1 MLTGRPR
8 LRREPRAGVQS
19 GRRPSVRAG
28 KGIGIASLLVIAV
41 AVFFLGMGFVAL
53 WRPAVVLGL
62 FDTAVITSEGRNE
75 VRAVYGGY
83 GVAMGLLLAG
93 SLATP
98 AAFRTGILLCFAVAV
113 LGTAIGR
120 LVSFGIDGRTG
131 FYPLLFLGIE
141 AVLFVSLLGAMFA
154 GT

>member
-1 MLTGRPR
+1 M
-8 LRREPRAGVQS
+8 
-19 GRRPSVRAG
+19 
-28 KGIGIASLLVIAV
+28 IAV
-41 AVFFLGMGFVAL
+41 AVFFLGMGSAAL
-53 WRPAVVLGL
+53 WRPALVLGL
-62 FDTAVITSEGRNE
+62 FDTAVVTSEGRNE

-98 AAFRTGILLCFAVAV
+98 TAFRSGILLCVAVAV
-113 LGTAIGR
+113 LGMAIGR
-120 LVSFGIDGRTG
+120 LISFGIDGRAG

-141 AVLFVSLLGAMFA
+141 AALFASLLGAMFA